1 MTENISGI
9 SAAEHGM
16 VPLNTWDKI
25 IGKIIESRQ
34 EPDIEKKIDM
44 LIAVLVN
51 IRLLDKEEKITDNR
65 DIKENIETIYQ
76 RLFAETLRTLNTM
89 QSPTNEYIYYCRE
102 VLKKLPI
109 RSGGG
114 DLIGDIRSAAEYFE
128 EGRNGSDPMMSFA
141 GDLRKEVHR
150 KLSPRILSKYLKP
163 YLELVKNSN
172 PEPIHRPVTGSVRAD
187 AKKEDPKFIELAEE
201 MNDKLSY
208 LWDYEKGDITVVK
221 GNLEKN
227 LSLFERCFLKKE
239 MQTFIEICTASYIQN
254 THNLVDCLKRLA
266 SFKMLIKKSYF
277 EKRIELYDF
286 INLDLD
292 IGRLVFIFTN
302 DLTNNHYETATT
314 KTFVNASVWCVN

>member
-1 MTENISGI
+1 MVENASGI

-89 QSPTNEYIYYCRE
+89 QGPTNEYIYYCRE

-141 GDLRKEVHR
+141 G
-150 KLSPRILSKYLKP
+150 
-163 YLELVKNSN
+163 
-172 PEPIHRPVTGSVRAD
+172 
-187 AKKEDPKFIELAEE
+187 
-201 MNDKLSY
+201 
-208 LWDYEKGDITVVK
+208 
-221 GNLEKN
+221 
-227 LSLFERCFLKKE
+227 
-239 MQTFIEICTASYIQN
+239 
-254 THNLVDCLKRLA
+254 
-266 SFKMLIKKSYF
+266 
-277 EKRIELYDF
+277 
-286 INLDLD
+286 
-292 IGRLVFIFTN
+292 
-302 DLTNNHYETATT
+302 
-314 KTFVNASVWCVN
+314 